1 MNALE
6 CGEVATKFSWSGPS
20 VHPIKYPFIYADEC
34 FPGGCIFILA
44 TAGELPG
51 SAVKTDTVSIDITSI
66 DATIA
71 LTVISLCFFCL
82 LVIINNIHPPDVFK
96 DNILKYKFMLFTNPH
111 IY

>member
-20 VHPIKYPFIYADEC
+20 VHPIKYPFMYADEC

-44 TAGELPG
+44 TAGELPD

-66 DATIA
+66 DPTIV
-71 LTVISLCFFCL
+71 LTVTPLCFFCL
-82 LVIINNIHPPDVFK
+82 LVIINNIHPTDVFK
-96 DNILKYKFMLFTNPH
+96 GIILIYKFMLFTNSC